1 MKLRNNNTVKNI
13 KALFPFFRKKS
24 KINDALEKLQK
35 TLRYRF
41 NNPNLL
47 KHAVTHKSF
56 VNPEDKKGLLSNE
69 RLEFLGDSI
78 LNCLVTEHIFNLY
91 PDYAEGELSKIK
103 SLLVSRKIVGEV
115 AKDLELGNCMIMGK
129 SEKKSGGQERASILS
144 NAFEAVIGA
153 VYLDRGFNEV
163 RKLLQFSLFEKL
175 EHFVGCESN
184 INYKSKI
191 LELSQGDG
199 LGVPTYPLIASE
211 GPDHAK
217 KFTVGIEIAGIRL
230 GVGSGYCKKDAQ
242 QNAAYRA
249 INKYSKELILSR
261 LREV

>member
-1 MKLRNNNTVKNI
+1 MKFQNKTVKRI
-13 KALFPFFRKKS
+13 KTLFPFLRKKAN
-24 KINDALEKLQK
+24 INNALEKLQT
-35 TLRYRF
+35 TLKYRF
-41 NNPNLL
+41 NNQYLL
-47 KHAVTHKSF
+47 KHALTHKSF

-78 LNCLVTEHIFNLY
+78 LNCLVTEHIYNLY
-91 PDYAEGELSKIK
+91 PDYSEGQLSKIK
-103 SLLVSRKIVGEV
+103 SLLVSRKIIGEV
-115 AKDLELGNCMIMGK
+115 AKDLKLGNCMIMGK
-129 SEKKSGGQERASILS
+129 SEKKSGGQERLSILS
-144 NAFEAVIGA
+144 NAFEALIGA
-153 VYLDRGFNEV
+153 VYIDKGFNEV
-163 RKLLQFSLFEKL
+163 RKLLHFSLFEKL
-175 EHFVGCESN
+175 EHFISCESN
-184 INYKSKI
+184 VNYKSKI

-199 LGVPTYPLIASE
+199 LGVPTYPLIACE

>member
-1 MKLRNNNTVKNI
+1 MKLQNKISKRI
-13 KALFPFFRKKS
+13 KTLFPFLRKKS
-24 KINDALEKLQK
+24 HNNVALEKLQK
-35 TLRYRF
+35 TLKYHF

-47 KHAVTHKSF
+47 KHALTHKSF
-56 VNPEDKKGLLSNE
+56 VNPDDKKGLLSNE

-78 LNCLVTEHIFNLY
+78 LNCLVTEHIFILY
-91 PDYAEGELSKIK
+91 PDYSEGQLSKIK
-103 SLLVSRKIVGEV
+103 SLLVSRKIIGEL
-115 AKDLELGNCMIMGK
+115 AKDFELGDCMIMGK
-129 SEKKSGGQERASILS
+129 SEKKSGGQERLSILS

-153 VYLDRGFNEV
+153 IYLDRGFNEV
-163 RKLLQFSLFEKL
+163 RKLLRFSLFDKL
-175 EHFVGCESN
+175 EHFVSCESN

-199 LGVPTYPLIASE
+199 LGVPTYPLIACE

-249 INKYSKELILSR
+249 INKYNKELILSR
-261 LREV
+261 LKEV